1 MCLLPFI
8 KVYPFGFRH
17 CDRWGIWVI
26 TNTSEN
32 QPLDLWQI
40 IHDAKEAARKMS
52 KKLLMECLQL
62 KSGISD
68 MFYKTGK
75 YVIDLISINDYY
87 LLY

>member
-1 MCLLPFI
+1 MVLGT
-8 KVYPFGFRH
+8 VTDGEFGSLRTQ
-17 CDRWGIWVI
+17 G
-26 TNTSEN
+26 EN
-32 QPLDLWQI
+32 QPLHLWQI